1 MRSPLIFTGNANRP
15 LAEEIARHLGVAMGR
30 ALVSTF
36 KDGETQVDVGDS
48 VREGDVFI
56 IQPTCPPV
64 NDNLMEVLLMMD
76 AMRRASAHRMTA
88 VVPYYGYSR
97 QEKRSTGREPISAK
111 LVANLM
117 ATAGADHLLTID
129 LTAPAIEGF
138 FDIPVDNL
146 GAGRILADYCLGKF
160 SLCDAVVVSPDV
172 GGVDRANKFRQ
183 MIGTRAELAVVFKEH
198 PEAETTEV
206 LGMVGE
212 VAGKTAII
220 VDDIISTGSTLTKAA
235 ELLIER
241 GALKVYACA
250 THPVFA
256 KGAIE
261 RINDSAIEKVIV
273 TDSIPVPRDQCGA
286 KIEVA
291 SVASLLAEAITC
303 IEEGRTISTL
313 YKKLAARPIESKGG
327 SDALSG

>member
-1 MRSPLIFTGNANRP
+1 MHSPLIFTGNANRP
-15 LAEEIARHLGVAMGR
+15 LAEEIARHLGVTVGR

-36 KDGETQVDVGDS
+36 KDGETQVDVGAS

-64 NDNLMEVLLMMD
+64 NDHLMELLLMMD

-88 VVPYYGYSR
+88 VVPYFGYSR
-97 QEKRSTGREPISAK
+97 QEKRSKGREPISAK

-117 ATAGADHLLTID
+117 ATAGADHLLTMD

-146 GAGRILADYCLGKF
+146 GAVRILAEHCLKNF
-160 SLCDAVVVSPDV
+160 SHRDIVVASPDV
-172 GGVDRANKFRQ
+172 GGVERANKFRQ
-183 MIGTRAELAVVFKEH
+183 MIGTQAELAVVFKEH
-198 PEAETTEV
+198 PKAEMTEM

-212 VAGKTAII
+212 VTGKTAII
-220 VDDIISTGSTLTKAA
+220 VDDIISTGATLTKAA
-235 ELLIER
+235 ELLVKR
-241 GALKVYACA
+241 GASKVYACA

-256 KGAIE
+256 EGAIE

-286 KIEVA
+286 KIKVA
-291 SVASLLAEAITC
+291 SVAPLLADAITS
-303 IEEGRTISTL
+303 IHEGRTMADL
-313 YKKLAARPIESKGG
+313 YKKLKARPMKGRG
-327 SDALSG
+327 GNDALSR

>member
-1 MRSPLIFTGNANRP
+1 MYSPLIFAGNANLP
-15 LAEEIARHLGVAMGR
+15 LAEKIARHLGVTLGR

-64 NDNLMEVLLMMD
+64 NDNLMELLLMLD
-76 AMRRASAHRMTA
+76 ATRRASARRMTA
-88 VVPYYGYSR
+88 VVPYFGYSR
-97 QEKRSTGREPISAK
+97 QEKRSKGREPISAK

-117 ATAGADHLLTID
+117 AAAGADHVLTLD

-146 GAGRILADYCLGKF
+146 GAGRILAEYCLKNF
-160 SLCDAVVVSPDV
+160 PHRDIVVVSPDV

-183 MIGTRAELAVVFKEH
+183 MIGDQAELAVVFKEH
-198 PEAETTEV
+198 PEAEMTEV

-212 VAGKTAII
+212 VKGKTAII
-220 VDDIISTGSTLTKAA
+220 VDDIISTGATIIKAA
-235 ELLIER
+235 ELLVER
-241 GALKVYACA
+241 GASKVYACA

-261 RINDSAIEKVIV
+261 RIKDSVIETVLV

-286 KIEVA
+286 KIKMA
-291 SVASLLAEAITC
+291 SVAPLLADAITS
-303 IEEGRTISTL
+303 IHEGRTMSDL
-313 YKKLAARPIESKGG
+313 YKKLKARPIQGKGG
-327 SDALSG
+327 NDALSG

>member
-1 MRSPLIFTGNANRP
+1 MHSPLIFCGNANRP
-15 LAEEIARHLGVAMGR
+15 LAEEIARHLGVTLGR

-48 VREGDVFI
+48 VREGDVFVV
-56 IQPTCPPV
+56 QPTCPPV
-64 NDNLMEVLLMMD
+64 NGHLMELLLMMD

-88 VVPYYGYSR
+88 VVPYFGYSR
-97 QEKRSTGREPISAK
+97 QEKRSKGREPISAK

-117 ATAGADHLLTID
+117 ATAGAAHVLTID

-146 GAGRILADYCLGKF
+146 GAGRILADYCLDKF

-172 GGVDRANKFRQ
+172 GGVDRANKFRR
-183 MIGTRAELAVVFKEH
+183 MIGTQAELAVIFKEH
-198 PEAETTEV
+198 PEAETIEMM
-206 LGMVGE
+206 GMVGE
-212 VAGKTAII
+212 VKGKTAII
-220 VDDIISTGSTLTKAA
+220 LDDIISTGATITKAA
-235 ELLIER
+235 DLLAER

-256 KGAIE
+256 QGAIG
-261 RINDSAIEKVIV
+261 RINDSAIEKIVV

-291 SVASLLAEAITC
+291 SVASLLADAITS
-303 IEEGRTISTL
+303 IHEGSTMSDL
-313 YKKLAARPIESKGG
+313 YKKLKARPTEGEEG
-327 SDALSG
+327 NDALSG

>member
-1 MRSPLIFTGNANRP
+1 MHGPLIFSGNANRP
-15 LAEEIARHLGVAMGR
+15 LAEEIARHLGVTLGR

-36 KDGETQVDVGDS
+36 KDGETQVDVSDS
-48 VREGDVFI
+48 VRERDVFI

-64 NDNLMEVLLMMD
+64 NDHLMELLIMMD
-76 AMRRASAHRMTA
+76 AMRRASARRMTA
-88 VVPYYGYSR
+88 VVPYFGYSR
-97 QEKRSTGREPISAK
+97 QEKRSKGREPISAK

-146 GAGRILADYCLGKF
+146 GAGRILAEYCLKNL
-160 SLCDAVVVSPDV
+160 SPRDAVVVSPDV

-183 MIGTRAELAVVFKEH
+183 MMGAQAELAVVFKEH
-198 PEAETTEV
+198 PKAEMTEM

-212 VAGKTAII
+212 VKGKTAII
-220 VDDIISTGSTLTKAA
+220 VDDIISSGATLTQAA

-241 GALKVYACA
+241 GASKVYACA

-273 TDSIPVPRDQCGA
+273 TDSIPVPQNQCGA
-286 KIEVA
+286 KIKVA
-291 SVASLLAEAITC
+291 SVAPLLADAITS
-303 IEEGRTISTL
+303 IHEGRTMSDL
-313 YKKLAARPIESKGG
+313 YKKLKAKPIEDKGG
-327 SDALSG
+327 NDALSG

>member
-1 MRSPLIFTGNANRP
+1 VHNLLVFTGNANRP
-15 LAEEIARHLGVAMGR
+15 LAEKIAHHLGVTLGR

-56 IQPTCPPV
+56 VQPTCPPV
-64 NDNLMEVLLMMD
+64 NDHLMELLLMLD

-88 VVPYYGYSR
+88 VVPYFGYSR
-97 QEKRSTGREPISAK
+97 QEKRSKGREPISAK
-111 LVANLM
+111 LAANLM
-117 ATAGADHLLTID
+117 ATAGADHVLTMD

-138 FDIPVDNL
+138 FEIPVDNL
-146 GAGRILADYCLGKF
+146 GAGRILADHCLEEF

-183 MIGTRAELAVVFKEH
+183 MIGTQAELAVVFKEH
-198 PEAETTEV
+198 PEAEMTEV

-212 VAGKTAII
+212 VKGKTAII
-220 VDDIISTGSTLTKAA
+220 VDDIISTGTTIIKAA
-235 ELLIER
+235 ELLVKR

-256 KGAIE
+256 KGTIE
-261 RINDSAIEKVIV
+261 RINDSVIETVLV

-286 KIEVA
+286 KIKMA
-291 SVASLLAEAITC
+291 SVAPLLADAI
-303 IEEGRTISTL
+303 ISIHEGHTMSDL
-313 YKKLAARPIESKGG
+313 YKKLKARPIKGKGG
-327 SDALSG
+327 DDALSG

>member
-1 MRSPLIFTGNANRP
+1 MYSPLIFSGNANRP
-15 LAEEIARHLGVAMGR
+15 LAEEIARHLGVTLGR

-48 VREGDVFI
+48 VRERDVFI

-64 NDNLMEVLLMMD
+64 NDNLMELLIMMD
-76 AMRRASAHRMTA
+76 AMRRASARRMTA
-88 VVPYYGYSR
+88 VVPYFGYSR
-97 QEKRSTGREPISAK
+97 QEKRSKGREPISAK

-146 GAGRILADYCLGKF
+146 GAGRILAEYCLKNL
-160 SLCDAVVVSPDV
+160 SPRDAVVVSPDV

-183 MIGTRAELAVVFKEH
+183 MIGAQAELAVVFKEH
-198 PEAETTEV
+198 PKAEMTEM

-212 VAGKTAII
+212 VKGKTAII
-220 VDDIISTGSTLTKAA
+220 VDDIISSGATLTQAA

-241 GALKVYACA
+241 GASKVYACA

-273 TDSIPVPRDQCGA
+273 TDSIPVPQNQCGA
-286 KIEVA
+286 KIKVA
-291 SVASLLAEAITC
+291 SVAPLLADAITS
-303 IEEGRTISTL
+303 IHEGRTMSDL
-313 YKKLAARPIESKGG
+313 YKKLKAKPIEDKGG

>member
-1 MRSPLIFTGNANRP
+1 MHGPLIFSGNANRP
-15 LAEEIARHLGVAMGR
+15 LAEEIARHLGVTLGR

-36 KDGETQVDVGDS
+36 KDGETQVDVSDS
-48 VREGDVFI
+48 VRERDVFI

-64 NDNLMEVLLMMD
+64 NDHLMELLIMMD
-76 AMRRASAHRMTA
+76 AMRRASARRMTA
-88 VVPYYGYSR
+88 VVPYFGYSR
-97 QEKRSTGREPISAK
+97 QEKRSKGREPISAK

-146 GAGRILADYCLGKF
+146 GTGRILAEYCLKNL
-160 SLCDAVVVSPDV
+160 SPRDAVVVSPDV

-183 MIGTRAELAVVFKEH
+183 MMGAQAELAVVFKEH
-198 PEAETTEV
+198 PKAEMTEM

-212 VAGKTAII
+212 VKGKTAII
-220 VDDIISTGSTLTKAA
+220 VDDIISSGATLTQAA

-241 GALKVYACA
+241 GASKVYACA

-273 TDSIPVPRDQCGA
+273 TDSIPVPQNQCGA
-286 KIEVA
+286 KIKVA
-291 SVASLLAEAITC
+291 SVAPLLADAITS
-303 IEEGRTISTL
+303 IHEGRTMSDL
-313 YKKLAARPIESKGG
+313 YKKLKAKPIEDKGG
-327 SDALSG
+327 NDALSG

>member
-1 MRSPLIFTGNANRP
+1 MHSPLIFSGNANRP
-15 LAEEIARHLGVAMGR
+15 LAEEIARHLGVTLGR

-36 KDGETQVDVGDS
+36 KDGETQVDVSDS
-48 VREGDVFI
+48 VRERDVFI

-64 NDNLMEVLLMMD
+64 NDHLMELLIMMD
-76 AMRRASAHRMTA
+76 AMRRASARRMTA
-88 VVPYYGYSR
+88 VVPYFGYSR
-97 QEKRSTGREPISAK
+97 QEKRSKGREPISAK

-146 GAGRILADYCLGKF
+146 GAGRILAEYCLKNL
-160 SLCDAVVVSPDV
+160 SPRDAVVVSPDV

-183 MIGTRAELAVVFKEH
+183 MMGAQAELAVVFKEH
-198 PEAETTEV
+198 PKAEMTEM

-212 VAGKTAII
+212 VKGKTAII
-220 VDDIISTGSTLTKAA
+220 VDDIISSGATLTQAA

-241 GALKVYACA
+241 GASKVYACA

-273 TDSIPVPRDQCGA
+273 TDSIPVPQNQCGA
-286 KIEVA
+286 KIKVA
-291 SVASLLAEAITC
+291 SVAPLLADAITS
-303 IEEGRTISTL
+303 IHEGRTMSDL
-313 YKKLAARPIESKGG
+313 YKKLKAKPIEDKGG
-327 SDALSG
+327 NDALSG

>member
-1 MRSPLIFTGNANRP
+1 MHSPLIFTGNANRP
-15 LAEEIARHLGVAMGR
+15 LAEKIARHLGVTLGR

-36 KDGETQVDVGDS
+36 QDGETRVDVGDS

-64 NDNLMEVLLMMD
+64 NDHLMELLLMLD

-88 VVPYYGYSR
+88 VVPYFGYSR
-97 QEKRSTGREPISAK
+97 QEKRSKGREPISAK
-111 LVANLM
+111 LAANLM
-117 ATAGADHLLTID
+117 AAAGADHVLTMD

-146 GAGRILADYCLGKF
+146 GAGRIMARHCLENF
-160 SLCDAVVVSPDV
+160 PHRDAVVVSPDV

-183 MIGTRAELAVVFKEH
+183 MIGIRAELAVVFKEH
-198 PEAETTEV
+198 PEAEKTEV

-220 VDDIISTGSTLTKAA
+220 VDDIISSGTTIIKAA
-235 ELLIER
+235 ELLVER
-241 GALKVYACA
+241 GASKIYVFV

-256 KGAIE
+256 EGTIE
-261 RINDSAIEKVIV
+261 RLNDSAIEKVLV
-273 TDSIPVPRDQCGA
+273 TDSIPIPRDQRGD

-291 SVASLLAEAITC
+291 SVAPLLADAI
-303 IEEGRTISTL
+303 ISIHEGRSMADL
-313 YKKLAARPIESKGG
+313 YKKLKARPIKGRG
-327 SDALSG
+327 DNDALSG

>member
-1 MRSPLIFTGNANRP
+1 MRNPLIFSGNANRP
-15 LAEEIARHLGVAMGR
+15 LAEEIARHLGVAVGR

-36 KDGETQVDVGDS
+36 KDGETRVDVADS
-48 VREGDVFI
+48 VRHGDVFI

-64 NDNLMEVLLMMD
+64 NDHLMELLIMMD
-76 AMRRASAHRMTA
+76 AMHRASALQITA

-97 QEKRSTGREPISAK
+97 QEKRSKGREPISAK

-117 ATAGADHLLTID
+117 ATAGADRLLTMD

-146 GAGRILADYCLGKF
+146 GAGRILADYCLENF

-172 GGVDRANKFRQ
+172 GGVERANKFRQ
-183 MIGTRAELAVVFKEH
+183 MIGTQAELAVVFKEH
-198 PEAETTEV
+198 PEAETTEMM
-206 LGMVGE
+206 GMVGE
-212 VAGKTAII
+212 VKGKTALI
-220 VDDIISTGSTLTKAA
+220 VDDIISTGATITKAA
-235 ELLIER
+235 ELLGKR
-241 GALKVYACA
+241 GASKIYACA

-256 KGAIE
+256 EGAIE

-273 TDSIPVPRDQCGA
+273 TDSIPVPKDQCGA

-291 SVASLLAEAITC
+291 SVAPLLAEAIAC
-303 IEEGRTISTL
+303 IHEGRTMSGL
-313 YKKLAARPIESKGG
+313 YKKLKARPIESKGG
-327 SDALSG
+327 NDALSG